1 MEEINVGKKI
11 KGSWRKTKNGR
22 IEYRFYFIDENG
34 IRRMK
39 SITADSEDECLDRA
53 DEFMW
58 KLSQKTIGIDLDAT
72 IPDILHEKV
81 ENDYK
86 KNFTGEQGYDRNLQ
100 TIAIIERSIIGHIPI
115 RDVKERHIEIF
126 LQNITSY
133 SNNVIRK
140 IYSMVRLAFKM
151 AQERKVISHN
161 FFTKREFRCPNS
173 DKPDKVVRALTE
185 DEQKRLVK
193 ALEEHKV
200 PYGRNSYKNQILI
213 ELYGGLRMGE
223 INALRPEDIHFKD
236 GYLHVSGTIS
246 RGIKSRPFIKMGTKT
261 NAGVRDIPISK
272 PLKKVLERSL
282 EEMKDNP
289 EGLIFYDYEKGGVV
303 ETYQVN
309 SFYQRLCKK
318 AGVEY
323 NGQHALRHTFATRCI
338 ESGIPAIVLK
348 NWLGHT
354 DIHITL
360 DTYSDVFD
368 RMNLGAISK
377 YEKLIDELMDK
388 EEEE

>member
-1 MEEINVGKKI
+1 MEEINVGKNI
-11 KGSWRKTKNGR
+11 KGTWRKTKNGR
-22 IEYRFYFIDENG
+22 IEYRFYFKDEYG

-58 KLSQKTIGIDLDAT
+58 KLSQKLIGIDLDST
-72 IPDILHEKV
+72 IPDILHEKID
-81 ENDYK
+81 NDYK
-86 KNFTGEQGYDRNLQ
+86 KNFTHEQGYDRNLQ
-100 TIAIIERSIIGHIPI
+100 TIAIIERSIIGHMPI
-115 RDVKERHIEIF
+115 VNINEKHMEIF

-133 SNNVIRK
+133 SNGVIRK
-140 IYSMVRLAFKM
+140 VYSMLRTAFQM
-151 AQERKVISHN
+151 AYERKIISRN
-161 FFTKREFRCPNS
+161 ILSGRDFRCPVS

-185 DEQKRLVK
+185 DEQKKLVK

-200 PYGRNSYKNQILI
+200 PYGRNTYKNQILI

-223 INALRPEDIHFKD
+223 INALHPEDIHFKD
-236 GYLHVSGTIS
+236 GYLHVSGTVS
-246 RGIKSRPFIKMGTKT
+246 RGIKCRPFVKAGTKT

-272 PLKKVLERSL
+272 PLKKVLEKSL

-289 EGLIFYDYEKGGVV
+289 EGLIFYDYEKGGII
-303 ETYQVN
+303 ETHQVN
-309 SFYQRLCKK
+309 SFYKRICEK
-318 AGVEY
+318 AGIEY

-354 DIHITL
+354 DIHVTL

-377 YEKLIDELMDK
+377 YEKLIDELM
-388 EEEE
+388 EEE

>member
-1 MEEINVGKKI
+1 MKLNISLVKKI
-11 KGSWRKTKNGR
+11 IS
-22 IEYRFYFIDENG
+22 
-34 IRRMK
+34 
-39 SITADSEDECLDRA
+39 
-53 DEFMW
+53 
-58 KLSQKTIGIDLDAT
+58 
-72 IPDILHEKV
+72 
-81 ENDYK
+81 
-86 KNFTGEQGYDRNLQ
+86 KNFLLGRN
-100 TIAIIERSIIGHIPI
+100 
-115 RDVKERHIEIF
+115 
-126 LQNITSY
+126 
-133 SNNVIRK
+133 
-140 IYSMVRLAFKM
+140 
-151 AQERKVISHN
+151 
-161 FFTKREFRCPNS
+161 FRCPVS

-185 DEQKRLVK
+185 NEQKKLVK
-193 ALEEHKV
+193 AIEEHKV

-236 GYLHVSGTIS
+236 GYLHVSGTVS
-246 RGIKSRPFIKMGTKT
+246 RGVNCRPFVKIGAKT

-272 PLKKVLERSL
+272 PLKKVLEKSL

-303 ETYQVN
+303 ETHQVN
-309 SFYQRLCKK
+309 SFYRRICKK
-318 AGVEY
+318 AGIEY

-377 YEKLIDELMDK
+377 YEKLIDEIM
-388 EEEE
+388 EEE